1 MQPRRAAWAPAWL
14 PRGLE
19 PGGRCPRGARGRGGT
34 DYAGNLHA
42 PDCATRATGRATRT
56 GTRVERV
63 KSTLLTRSVL
73 VGPGGATAQGA
84 LSWYRPSVVSPREDH
99 LDEVTSSLR
108 ASHLKRR
115 LPPPPAQYDGIL
127 GREPPLAPAAV
138 PTPAAAGGAAP
149 LPLLSLVGKLAPQVH
164 ARARACVGERTKVA
178 SFLLHRHAT
187 LVLVRVPVVAVFAR
201 QLSLGRLHVELF
213 GPCRLQ
219 SASSRPVPLWHFLTM
234 AAARFKSRNLVDCAP
249 AT

>member
-1 MQPRRAAWAPAWL
+1 MPA
-14 PRGLE
+14 
-19 PGGRCPRGARGRGGT
+19 RGARARRHGLCGEPAR
-34 DYAGNLHA
+34 AGLRDARDGEGHTHWHA
-42 PDCATRATGRATRT
+42 CGEGKIHPPHPVSPGRT
-56 GTRVERV
+56 GWGNCAGRI
-63 KSTLLTRSVL
+63 KL
-73 VGPGGATAQGA
+73 VQTQCCFSQGGSSRRGDLVAQGVPLEA
-84 LSWYRPSVVSPREDH
+84 SLAAAARPVRWH
-99 LDEVTSSLR
+99 LGAG
-108 ASHLKRR
+108 AS
-115 LPPPPAQYDGIL
+115 
-127 GREPPLAPAAV
+127 GRAPAAV